1 MLYLNIHILTI
12 QGVFDTARFPYG
24 GEGTGRS
31 RLSLPKENV

>member
-12 QGVFDTARFPYG
+12 QGVFATARFPYG
-24 GEGTGRS
+24 GEDTGRA